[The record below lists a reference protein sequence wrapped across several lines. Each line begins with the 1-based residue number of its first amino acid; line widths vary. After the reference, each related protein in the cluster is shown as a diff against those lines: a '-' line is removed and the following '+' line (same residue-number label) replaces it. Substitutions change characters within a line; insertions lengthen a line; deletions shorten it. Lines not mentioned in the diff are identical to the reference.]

1 MSNELD
7 ANAKMVHKHL
17 NNNSI
22 HIMGNYTTDRCDI
35 RSMPKNVE
43 RNDQIQQH
51 RHAPSIT
58 LCKLDCVLAILCQKV
73 TGDSINRDT
82 TTTTELPFKPMEVPT
97 GYKSDLLP
105 EYWRDFRDWT
115 EMTGVT
121 RSFCQK
127 YAYCT
132 EYAWK
137 QGCEQFRI
145 AQHGTTHHMKTHM
158 ADMTKNITNLDEEEN
173 PLKCHW
179 SELWTN
185 KTNQMAIYAAI
196 ILPLATM
203 AKFRCSN
210 P

>member
-17 NNNSI
+17 NSNSI
-22 HIMGNYTTDRCDI
+22 HIMGNYTTDRCNI

-105 EYWRDFRDWT
+105 EYWRGFRDWT

-121 RSFCQK
+121 RSFWQNMHIVLNMHGNK
-127 YAYCT
+127 VVNSSGLHNMT
-132 EYAWK
+132 
-137 QGCEQFRI
+137 
-145 AQHGTTHHMKTHM
+145 QHT
-158 ADMTKNITNLDEEEN
+158 I
-173 PLKCHW
+173 
-179 SELWTN
+179 
-185 KTNQMAIYAAI
+185 
-196 ILPLATM
+196 
-203 AKFRCSN
+203 
-210 P
+210 